1 MMDRRKFL
9 KVSALSAAGLTLAD
23 SLTPLAAGSRKPSD
37 KTYSV
42 VLLGDTH
49 YDTAPDCVYHS
60 GYSDPNPSREAAHR
74 KEFVRNAEM
83 WAERCP
89 SLVRRAS
96 RLVREDTRL
105 CLQMGDLI
113 QGDTGSETDHLRF
126 LRDAYCYLKASLG
139 CLPLVTVAGNHD
151 LRAADDSFAVRAYSK
166 FIKERLSPEIGK
178 EIEKTCFSFMVGKDA
193 YIVIDF
199 VICFVAASFVCQ
211 SFFASCG
218 IFLYP

>member
-105 CLQMGDLI
+105 CLQMGD
-113 QGDTGSETDHLRF
+113 
-126 LRDAYCYLKASLG
+126 
-139 CLPLVTVAGNHD
+139 
-151 LRAADDSFAVRAYSK
+151 
-166 FIKERLSPEIGK
+166 
-178 EIEKTCFSFMVGKDA
+178 
-193 YIVIDF
+193 
-199 VICFVAASFVCQ
+199 
-211 SFFASCG
+211 
-218 IFLYP
+218 